1 MTDDRRTPVIIGVG
15 EICDRP
21 DDPFDGLESRQLM
34 HAAIAA
40 AERDS
45 TLSLRDKIDWLGVED
60 QISFPDPEIADRL
73 ASELPSRP
81 PRVVKTEDASGDG
94 PVRLIN
100 DAANLIAEGEI
111 SVAVGVGGE
120 ALRTANKRAQIEKSK
135 GKAPTSKTNLI
146 AELAARSARPLAR
159 AYGLLTPID
168 VYPLYENATRAAWGQ
183 TFVEAQAETAAIW
196 SGFSQVASQNPMAWL
211 RTPKSEA
218 DILCDD
224 PGNPMLSFPY
234 RKLMVANGSVNMGAA
249 VIVTS
254 LAFARENSVP
264 ENRIVYVGR
273 GAASH
278 EPDDF
283 LARDSYEHS
292 ASLSASISKTLEFN
306 GLDASDIDCVEL
318 YSCFPCIPKMARRVL
333 NWPLSKPHSVY
344 GGLTFGG
351 GPIGNCMAHAAARMV
366 LKLRGGD
373 RNGMIVANGGY
384 ATHNHAIVLSGS
396 PARSVQCAM
405 DYRVDDTAAT
415 LRKKQPALLKG
426 YEGGPGT
433 IETFVAPFAR
443 DGRANHA
450 TIVARNEAGDRFL
463 ATIDGDDRKA
473 IERLTASDAQ
483 PVGCA
488 GMASPMPDG
497 RLRWDFRS

>member
-1 MTDDRRTPVIIGVG
+1 MTNDHRTPIIIGVG

-40 AERDS
+40 AESDS
-45 TLSLRDKIDWLGVED
+45 TITLLDQIDWLGVED
-60 QISFPDPEIADRL
+60 QISFPDPEIADKL
-73 ASELPSRP
+73 AKELPSRP
-81 PRVVKTEDASGDG
+81 AHVVKTEDASGDG

-111 SVAVGVGGE
+111 SVAVVVGGE
-120 ALRTANKRAQIEKSK
+120 ALRTGNKRAQIEASK
-135 GKAPTSKTNLI
+135 GNASASASKTNLI
-146 AELAARSARPLAR
+146 AELAARSARRLAR

-183 TFVEAQAETAAIW
+183 TLAEAQAETAEIW

-211 RTPKSEA
+211 QTAKSQA
-218 DILCDD
+218 DILSDD
-224 PGNPMLSFPY
+224 TGNPMLSFPY

-254 LAFARENSVP
+254 LAFAREHSIP
-264 ENRIVYVGR
+264 EDRIIYVGR

-283 LARDSYEHS
+283 LARDSYEGS
-292 ASLSASISKTLEFN
+292 ASLTASILKTLEFN
-306 GLDASDIDCVEL
+306 ELETRDLDCVEL

-333 NWPLSKPHSVY
+333 HWPLSRPHSVY

-366 LKLRGGD
+366 LKLRGSD
-373 RNGMIVANGGY
+373 RSGMIVANGGY
-384 ATHNHAIVLSGS
+384 ATHNHSIVLSGS
-396 PARSVQCAM
+396 PSRAVQRAM
-405 DYRVDDTAAT
+405 DYRVDDTAAK
-415 LRKKQPALLKG
+415 LRKPQPALLEG
-426 YEGGPGT
+426 YEGGSGV
-433 IETFVAPFAR
+433 IETFVAPY
-443 DGRANHA
+443 GRSGRPRHA
-450 TIVARNEAGDRFL
+450 TILARNPAGDRFL
-463 ATIDGDDRKA
+463 AFVDGADEHA
-473 IERLTASDAQ
+473 IQRLTGSDAQ
-483 PVGCA
+483 PVGSA
-488 GMASPMPDG
+488 GLATPTDDG
-497 RLRWDFRS
+497 RLGWVF